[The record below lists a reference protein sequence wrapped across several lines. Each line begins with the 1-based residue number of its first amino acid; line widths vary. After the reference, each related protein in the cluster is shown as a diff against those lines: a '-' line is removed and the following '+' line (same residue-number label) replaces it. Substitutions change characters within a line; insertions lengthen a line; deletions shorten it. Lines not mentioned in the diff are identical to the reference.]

1 VPLIADAGAGWGDA
15 LHTMR
20 TVREFCKAGVA
31 GVHIEDQIFPK
42 RAHYHKYV
50 AHVIPIEEY
59 VEKIQ
64 YACSERDR
72 IDRNFLII
80 ARTDSCRF
88 FGVEQ
93 AVKRVNAAAKVG
105 ADMGLLFPRNP
116 DEAARAPKL
125 TQVPLIYVQ
134 SLGNRDGRPIFSRQE
149 LQTMGYAGCIEAQFA
164 ILYAFTA
171 MRKALQALAADGRY
185 DGMDQAEYVAARQA
199 IEDIIGL
206 DEYYGIEES
215 TVESRRPA

>member
-1 VPLIADAGAGWGDA
+1 
-15 LHTMR
+15 MR

-64 YACSERDR
+64 YACRERDR

-88 FGVEQ
+88 FGLEEAAKVACGV
-93 AVKRVNAAAKVG
+93 AVKRESRVSTV
-105 ADMGLLFPRNP
+105 
-116 DEAARAPKL
+116 
-125 TQVPLIYVQ
+125 YV
-134 SLGNRDGRPIFSRQE
+134 
-149 LQTMGYAGCIEAQFA
+149 
-164 ILYAFTA
+164 
-171 MRKALQALAADGRY
+171 
-185 DGMDQAEYVAARQA
+185 RQA
-199 IEDIIGL
+199 IVLALQPAGLNRHVPWITASVGGAVIGF
-206 DEYYGIEES
+206 
-215 TVESRRPA
+215 

>member
-1 VPLIADAGAGWGDA
+1 
-15 LHTMR
+15 
-20 TVREFCKAGVA
+20 
-31 GVHIEDQIFPK
+31 
-42 RAHYHKYV
+42 
-50 AHVIPIEEY
+50 
-59 VEKIQ
+59 
-64 YACSERDR
+64 
-72 IDRNFLII
+72 
-80 ARTDSCRF
+80 
-88 FGVEQ
+88 
-93 AVKRVNAAAKVG
+93 
-105 ADMGLLFPRNP
+105 
-116 DEAARAPKL
+116 
-125 TQVPLIYVQ
+125 VPLIYVQ
-134 SLGNRDGRPIFSRQE
+134 SLGNRDGRPTFSRQE